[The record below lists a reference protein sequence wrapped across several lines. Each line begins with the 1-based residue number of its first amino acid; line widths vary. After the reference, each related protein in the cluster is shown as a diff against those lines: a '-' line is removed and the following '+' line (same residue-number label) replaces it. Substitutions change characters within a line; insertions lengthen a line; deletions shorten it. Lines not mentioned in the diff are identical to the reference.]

1 MDETRRILETIAKP
15 SNRSSLFWWMLEH
28 HDEVVQAASGGRLNW
43 KQICLEVTAIGLTN
57 VSGGRVTEATARKTW
72 FRVRREKARRDEA
85 SKRRDDRRAAMS
97 EARAKERSP
106 RSGGAVPPV
115 IDLGVVAGGRRSR
128 EDVLALTREEVKPW
142 DDPNLTPEQRQRV
155 KAELERIERREEW
168 NDRRVK
174 KLSNERYVEL
184 AKEFAPH
191 VLTTLAWYQEG
202 E

>member
-106 RSGGAVPPV
+106 RSGGRCRLSLTWA
-115 IDLGVVAGGRRSR
+115 LSRAGVGPGRMYLRCHGR
-128 EDVLALTREEVKPW
+128 K
-142 DDPNLTPEQRQRV
+142 
-155 KAELERIERREEW
+155 
-168 NDRRVK
+168 
-174 KLSNERYVEL
+174 
-184 AKEFAPH
+184 
-191 VLTTLAWYQEG
+191 
-202 E
+202 